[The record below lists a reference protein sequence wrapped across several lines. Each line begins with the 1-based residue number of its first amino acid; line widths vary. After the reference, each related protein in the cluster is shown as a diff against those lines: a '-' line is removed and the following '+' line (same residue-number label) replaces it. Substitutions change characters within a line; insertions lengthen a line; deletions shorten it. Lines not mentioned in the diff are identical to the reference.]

1 MNRNFI
7 YGICAAFIVVSAYST
22 SKTLLTR
29 SVTVEQ
35 EEIPLSLIDINFVR
49 DSKSKSMPD
58 YKIKKY
64 SNKDEEFKLG
74 DLKGKPVVVHF
85 WATWCQPCQKEL
97 PFYDKFIAS
106 RPEIMHVALTPDG
119 TTKDKIKAFF
129 MQNGLKNIPVMTDE
143 AGVISKYFEIKAF
156 PTTLFINKEGNLI
169 GRIMGIVDWQ
179 DPKTVELLVKTFAE

>member
-1 MNRNFI
+1 MNKNFI

-22 SKTLLTR
+22 SKTLLNK

-35 EEIPLSLIDINFVR
+35 EEVPLSLIDINFVR
-49 DSKSKSMPD
+49 DSNPKSMPD
-58 YKIKKY
+58 YKITKHGEKG
-64 SNKDEEFKLG
+64 EEFKLG
-74 DLKGKPVVVHF
+74 DLKGKSVVVHF

-106 RPEIMHVALTPDG
+106 RPEIVHVALTPDG
-119 TTKDKIKAFF
+119 TKKDKIKAFF
-129 MQNGLKNIPVMTDE
+129 AQNGLKNIPVMTDE
-143 AGVISKYFEIKAF
+143 AGIISKYFETKAF
-156 PTTLFINKEGNLI
+156 PTTLFISKEGVLV